1 MDKFKNFITKQTK
14 IKQLYSW
21 KNLYNSRQTLMK
33 LVIYII
39 SILQNNC
46 TVEVL
51 KLYGWINLKILQ
63 LNRQKQSSYIAGKTY
78 KIAGRLL

>member
-1 MDKFKNFITKQTK
+1 MI
-14 IKQLYSW
+14 
-21 KNLYNSRQTLMK
+21 

-46 TVEVL
+46 MVEML

-63 LNRQKQSSYIAGKTY
+63 LNRQKQTSDIAGKTY